1 MPSYAFGEY
10 LNNLR
15 DVHRLVLLHASLNG
29 SERGRRG
36 LGHLTRGGVLLL
48 CAAWER
54 YTESVLVESATYLQK
69 HVPNRTAMPANVAQR
84 ILNYANSNNNAWT
97 AARANGPTWGQIYSD
112 YVQRQT
118 DALNTPKY
126 ENLKNLFH
134 NCIGVSDVASLWSN
148 PSQEITDFVALRGEV
163 AHRGSSSAYITIANL
178 KVLEVSIKNFA
189 AETDNEVARHLKA
202 LSGTKRLPWNRVK

>member
-1 MPSYAFGEY
+1 MPSDSFAEY
-10 LNNLR
+10 LQNLR

-29 SERGRRG
+29 SGRGRRG
-36 LGHLTRGGVLLL
+36 LGHLTRGGILLL

-54 YTESVLVESATYLQK
+54 YTESVLVESATYLRG
-69 HVPNRTAMPANVAQR
+69 HVPSRVAMPPNVAQN
-84 ILNYANSNNNAWT
+84 ILDHANSNKNAWT
-97 AARANGPTWGQIYSD
+97 AAQANGPTWGGIYSE

-134 NCIGVSDVASLWSN
+134 NCIGVADVAAFWSR

-163 AHRGSSSAYITIANL
+163 AHRGSSSKYVTIADL
-178 KVLEVSIKNFA
+178 KILEVCIKSFA
-189 AETDNEVARHLKA
+189 SETDNEVAHHLKT
-202 LSGTKRLPWNRVK
+202 LSGANRLPWNRVR